1 MTDLSALTTFGVGGP
16 ALALLEPRSRA
27 ELLDALAQ
35 LWDDGEEPLLIGG
48 GSNVLISDEGYDG
61 TVIRIAHTGIERV
74 AAQPGRV
81 RLRVAAGVRWD
92 ELVAHT
98 VEQGW
103 SGLEALSGIPG
114 SVGAAPI
121 QNIGAYGQELSS
133 VLIAVELLDYYA
145 QEPEWVAA
153 SELQLGY
160 RTSTLKRH
168 EGDAPEREAVVL
180 SVEIDLGDDAGLS
193 APIGYAQLAGALGA
207 TEGDRLSVRSIRDA
221 VLVLRQSK
229 GMVYNREDRDT
240 HSAGSFFT
248 NPVVSARF
256 ARTLP
261 ADAPRWPQAVP
272 MAEPTVIP
280 LGEFTGEVPAPAGEL
295 APVKLS
301 AAWLIEHAGIT
312 KGFHLPGS
320 RAAISGKHTL
330 ALTNAGNATAQEI
343 VGLAIYVQSIVESE
357 FGVRLRP
364 EPVLV
369 GVSL

>member
-1 MTDLSALTTFGVGGP
+1 MTDLSALTTLGVGGP
-16 ALALLEPRSRA
+16 AEHILEPRTRDELLA
-27 ELLDALAQ
+27 ELSR
-35 LWDDGEEPLLIGG
+35 LWDDGEEPLLLGG
-48 GSNVLISDEGYDG
+48 GSNVLISDEGYPG
-61 TVIRIAHTGIERV
+61 TVIRIAHTGIERIDT
-74 AAQPGRV
+74 ADGRV

-92 ELVAHT
+92 DLVAFS

-121 QNIGAYGQELSS
+121 QNIGAYGQELAS
-133 VLIAVELLDYYA
+133 VLVAVELLDYYA
-145 QEPEWVAA
+145 LAPVWVPADDL
-153 SELQLGY
+153 ELGY

-168 EGDAPEREAVVL
+168 EGGVPDREAVVL
-180 SVEIDLGDDAGLS
+180 TVELNLGNEAGLS
-193 APIGYAQLAGALGA
+193 APIGYAQLAKALGV
-207 TEGDRLSVRSIRDA
+207 TEGDRLPVADIREA
-221 VLVLRQSK
+221 VLGLRRSK
-229 GMVYNREDRDT
+229 GMVYDRADRDT

-261 ADAPRWPQAVP
+261 ADAPRWPVIADDD
-272 MAEPTVIP
+272 EPTVIA
-280 LGEFTGEVPAPAGEL
+280 LENFDGSVPAPRGEL

-301 AAWLIEHAGIT
+301 AAWLIEHAGIP

-320 RAAISGKHTL
+320 RAAISSKHTL

-343 VGLAIYVQSIVESE
+343 AGLATYVQTIVESE

-369 GVSL
+369 GIEL